1 MVDATAEA
9 LRTALPSSI
18 KILKQGEGARG
29 KLLDDFRKDTS
40 SVLVGT
46 TSFWQ
51 GVDVPGESLTCV
63 VMMKLPFAVPD
74 DPLVQARVESLR
86 ERGRNPF
93 NEYQVPQAI
102 MMFRQGFGR
111 LIRTRKDR
119 GIVAVLDPRLVTK
132 RYGETFLASLPS
144 CAVTTEL
151 DQISGFIRDMDGE
164 GHAISEVV

>member
-1 MVDATAEA
+1 MVDAVARALREA
-9 LRTALPSSI
+9 LP
-18 KILKQGEGARG
+18 KKLKVLVQGEIARG
-29 KLLDDFRKDTS
+29 KLLESFRRDVS

-93 NEYQVPQAI
+93 NEYQVPQAV

-111 LIRTRKDR
+111 LIRSSTDR
-119 GIVAVLDPRLVTK
+119 GIVAILDPRVATK
-132 RYGETFLASLPS
+132 SYGETFLRSLPE
-144 CAVTTEL
+144 CAVTTDLATVGMFAPPTE
-151 DQISGFIRDMDGE
+151 
-164 GHAISEVV
+164 